1 MTVEEW
7 ARRQMAKPLR
17 YTYYTVSGATEFQ
30 EELMRRMEAAFG
42 TSYEDMAK
50 DYWQDRRNWHSPG
63 LHDHKMFRVGD
74 IVTRDGSDLQRID
87 AINDARDLIDV
98 TCIRAPRSGWCV
110 VGETESN
117 IARRYSYPPD
127 LTIEGTRA

>member
-1 MTVEEW
+1 MTDIRDW

-17 YTYYTVSGATEFQ
+17 YADYANTGATEFQ

-50 DYWQDRRNWHSPG
+50 DYWHSPG

-74 IVTRDGSDLQRID
+74 IVTRDGSDLQRIT

-98 TCIRAPRSGWCV
+98 ECIRAPQSGWCA
-110 VGETESN
+110 VGDVESN
-117 IARRYSYPPD
+117 IARRYSYPPE
-127 LTIEGTRA
+127 LTIEGKAS